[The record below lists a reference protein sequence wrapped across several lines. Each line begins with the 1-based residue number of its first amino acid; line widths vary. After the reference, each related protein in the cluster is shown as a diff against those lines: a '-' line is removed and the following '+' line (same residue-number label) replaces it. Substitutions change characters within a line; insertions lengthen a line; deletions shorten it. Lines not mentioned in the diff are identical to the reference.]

1 MNGVVWLSKQFY
13 QPELGHFCFKDEALH
28 FTTTFGLE
36 FCEHFF
42 LRKVR
47 HLRKLWTGFR
57 ALNKNLFYSNFIIYN
72 SIEIAPNFIEL

>member
-1 MNGVVWLSKQFY
+1 MFIRLATGHKIPPTSSLCVEILMNGVVWLSKQFY

-42 LRKVR
+42 LREVR
-47 HLRKLWTGFR
+47 HLRKL
-57 ALNKNLFYSNFIIYN
+57 
-72 SIEIAPNFIEL
+72 